1 MTIDSTARP
10 TTKPTTA
17 GKATILRR
25 LREATEVIRAEAD
38 SEKKAGEA
46 GGSSAA
52 LSMPPVVTGDWIS
65 FDDPARR
72 LIEVIESVGGS
83 AAIVADEAQ
92 AYERLQN
99 YAEFAAANRIWSDV
113 PAIPGNVDLMQIPR
127 PHDVEDVD
135 FSIYHSR
142 LGVAENG
149 ACWVD
154 DEHVPHRV
162 IFFIAQHLIL
172 LVNRSDIVNN
182 MHQAYESLGR
192 IDSGFGCFISGP
204 SKTADI
210 EQSLVIGAHGCRSLQ
225 LYILDR

>member
-1 MTIDSTARP
+1 MNPSHTPAM
-10 TTKPTTA
+10 TA
-17 GKATILRR
+17 GKASILRS
-25 LREATEVIRAEAD
+25 LRDA
-38 SEKKAGEA
+38 
-46 GGSSAA
+46 SAA
-52 LSMPPVVTGDWIS
+52 MRLEDTSGPAATSSPPVVDGNWIT
-65 FDDPARR
+65 FDDPAQRM
-72 LIEVIESVGGS
+72 IEVIESVGGS
-83 AAIVADEAQ
+83 GALVNDESEVI
-92 AYERLQN
+92 ERLRS
-99 YAEFAAANRIWSDV
+99 YAEFAAAGRVWSHV
-113 PAIPGNVDLMQIPR
+113 PAISGNVDLSQIHR

-149 ACWVD
+149 ACWVN
-154 DEHVPHRV
+154 DEGIRHRV

-172 LVNRSDIVNN
+172 LIDRSDIVHN
-182 MHQAYESLGR
+182 MHEAYGRLGR